1 MGLSQNSGI
10 TDGRKN
16 GCWEIQS
23 DVKEQKFEYNNIGDS
38 SIKIA
43 DYVENQI
50 KGLWGT
56 DFDENGISVIK
67 TNNLTYE
74 GYINYSDI
82 CKRNITE
89 EEVNGCYLKSGDL
102 LIEKSG
108 GAKTHSVGYVS
119 YFEGEENKF
128 VCNNFILALRP
139 KNIINSKFLFY
150 QINSMIALIK
160 RLEFKI

>member
-1 MGLSQNSGI
+1 M
-10 TDGRKN
+10 
-16 GCWEIQS
+16 
-23 DVKEQKFEYNNIGDS
+23 
-38 SIKIA
+38 
-43 DYVENQI
+43 
-50 KGLWGT
+50 
-56 DFDENGISVIK
+56 IK
-67 TNNLTYE
+67 TSNLTYE

-89 EEVNGCYLKSGDL
+89 EQVKRNITEEQVNGCYLKSGDL

-139 KNIINSKFLFY
+139 KNIIISSY
-150 QINSMIALIK
+150 QQEI
-160 RLEFKI
+160 